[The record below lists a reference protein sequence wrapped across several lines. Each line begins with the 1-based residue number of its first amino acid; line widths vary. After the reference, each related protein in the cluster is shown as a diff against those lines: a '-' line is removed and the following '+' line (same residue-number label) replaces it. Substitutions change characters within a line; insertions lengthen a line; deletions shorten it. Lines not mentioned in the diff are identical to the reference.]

1 MKTRLF
7 FLLAILVTLLCQA
20 SATVKS
26 DLETAN
32 NNGNAVFLVVSD
44 PGVSETSKALDIA
57 NQAKSRMTKTVVIQM
72 NRSDQANAELVTKY
86 GLAGAPLP
94 VILVIASNGIVS
106 GGYILS
112 QATPELLVKAVPSP
126 QKAEV
131 LKTLSEGKSV
141 FIVLTGKSMTEKNT
155 IMNTCRQAC
164 TEMENNAK
172 MIEISL
178 DDPKEN
184 QFLTELKVNMA
195 ATEPMTYVINS
206 KGQITGTFSDDV
218 NATTLAASARKV
230 SSGCCPGSSKGCAP
244 NKK

>member
-1 MKTRLF
+1 MKTRFF
-7 FLLAILVTLLCQA
+7 FLLIILATFLGQA
-20 SATVKS
+20 FASVKG

-44 PGVSETSKALDIA
+44 PGVSETNKALDIA

-72 NRSDQANAELVTKY
+72 NRSDQANAELVTKF

-94 VILVIASNGIVS
+94 VILVIASNGIITA
-106 GGYILS
+106 GYTLS
-112 QATPELLVKAVPSP
+112 QLTPELLVKAIPSP
-126 QKAEV
+126 KKAEV

-141 FIVLTGKSMTEKNT
+141 FIVLTGRSMTEKNT

-172 MIEISL
+172 MIEIGL

-184 QFLTELKVNMA
+184 QFLTELRVDKA
-195 ATEPMTYVINS
+195 ATEPMTYVINP

-218 NATTLAASARKV
+218 NATTLVASARKV

-244 NKK
+244 TQK

>member
-1 MKTRLF
+1 MRTRVL
-7 FLLAILVTLLCQA
+7 FLLIILITFLGQTFA
-20 SATVKS
+20 SVKS

-32 NNGNAVFLVVSD
+32 KNGNAVFLVVSD
-44 PGVSETSKALDIA
+44 PGVSETSKILDIA
-57 NQAKSRMTKTVVIQM
+57 NQAKSKLTKTVVIQM
-72 NRSDQANAELVTKY
+72 NRSDQTNAELVTKF

-94 VILVIASNGIVS
+94 VILVIASNGIVTA
-106 GGYILS
+106 GYTLNQVTS
-112 QATPELLVKAVPSP
+112 ELLVKAIPSP
-126 QKAEV
+126 KKAEV

-141 FIVLTGKSMTEKNT
+141 FIVLTGQSMTEKNT

-184 QFLTELKVNMA
+184 QFLTELRVNMA
-195 ATEPMTYVINS
+195 ATEPMTYVINP

-218 NATTLAASARKV
+218 NATTLVASARKV

-244 NKK
+244 TKK